1 MQKLLLVFFI
11 SILITLGYF
20 VWQSDQVS
28 DVNNTGTES
37 QAEVNMTQ
45 TEPQA
50 EVTDIVNDWW
60 DNLDVENIVTQSTW
74 STQKTISYWS
84 NPWKYFD
91 TESWKF
97 IDKIIHSNKNIWNNL
112 VWPQINNPSKITK
125 YKYLD
130 SYALIYSPIDYKGYN
145 SYFYFPFRSV
155 VWLYSQFTNKELL
168 DKKINAKNNKNIEIE
183 DSILHWLLNDDK
195 KELFTNQ
202 DIVKRV
208 ENVSWYSIFIESF
221 QEGIY
226 QCMYFLERLDDN
238 YVLQYAWCWEKNIYN
253 TQDIW
258 FINKSEVK
266 IPSTIDHRNFRDI
279 NGSYQVINNT
289 LMFVSFS
296 KLRYPLT
303 GIKNNPYGKNT
314 LSCNQMKNYPIL
326 KCDQKYFEN
335 YDEFSKLYFMNSK
348 KFVDNSQ
355 MCFQWD
361 FPDTNDENTIDF
373 HCYIDSTSDVII
385 TYDLNGNII
394 EKKYPKLIKQ
404 YYEYINSGELEKAY
418 NLKDTT
424 QSLNDFLDI
433 YWDVEDL
440 KIISIEEAT
449 NWNYKLIIQIDFDLY
464 SSLINTQ
471 NAKIKTLETKK
482 LDTKTIRNW
491 KIVGKD
497 INKLYPD
504 INYHPYLNKTRV
516 WSFDQKD
523 RYYIIYFPQGR
534 KDLYNKKIDLFW
546 SDNNVIYYSLN
557 ITLGEILDW
566 ILSQTVQKNW
576 VVNIKNTWE
585 SEKYYDFN
593 IKSESVSIKKQWDR
607 HIFIERFNNS
617 DTKYYFAERL
627 DENQIIMYEWKNK
640 NFISSDKLKEIYS
653 KKEEFRLKN
662 KQNWDCY
669 LHQWNMACYENWVE
683 KVKIEHKLSETEV
696 CDLMSPY
703 IIWCK
708 DYSSDF
714 KDFYDLYFLQSWKIL
729 YYKDLIIWDI
739 QSWKH
744 NFSYKSN
751 DNWITIIYE
760 KLSENNTVINSK
772 TFEFDVNGN
781 KLD

>member
-1 MQKLLLVFFI
+1 MKKLLLVFCLFI
-11 SILITLGYF
+11 FLVFGYF
-20 VWQSDQVS
+20 GWQNKQVS
-28 DVNNTGTES
+28 DVNNTES
-37 QAEVNMTQ
+37 KSQ
-45 TEPQA
+45 TE
-50 EVTDIVNDWW
+50 VTNIVNVSSN
-60 DNLDVENIVTQSTW
+60 NLDADSIITQSTW
-74 STQKTISYWS
+74 SIQKSISHW
-84 NPWKYFD
+84 NNLWKYFD

-97 IDKIIHSNKNIWNNL
+97 LDKIIYSNRNIWNTL
-112 VWPQINNPSKITK
+112 VWPQIQKPSDITK

-130 SYALIYSPIDYKGYN
+130 SYALIYSPLDYKRNY
-145 SYFYFPFRSV
+145 SHFYFPFRSI

-168 DKKINAKNNKNIEIE
+168 DKKINTKNTQDLEIE
-183 DSILHWLLNDDK
+183 DSIIYWLLNNDK
-195 KELFTNQ
+195 KELITNQ
-202 DIVKRV
+202 DIEKRV
-208 ENVSWYSIFIESF
+208 ENVNWYSIFVESF

-238 YVLQYAWCWEKNIYN
+238 YVLQYAWCWEKNVYN
-253 TQDIW
+253 TQDIE
-258 FINKSEVK
+258 FIKKSEVK
-266 IPSTIDHRNFRDI
+266 IPTTINHKNFNDT
-279 NGSYQVINNT
+279 NWNYQTINNT

-296 KLRYPLT
+296 KLRYPLSD
-303 GIKNNPYGKNT
+303 IINNPYGKNT

-326 KCDQKYFEN
+326 KCDNKYFEN
-335 YDEFSKLYFMNSK
+335 YDEFSKLYFINSK

-373 HCYIDSTSDVII
+373 HCYIDPKSDVII

-404 YYEYINSGELEKAY
+404 YYEYIDSWDLDKAY
-418 NLKDTT
+418 GLKDTT

-433 YWDVEDL
+433 YWDVDEL
-440 KIISIEEAT
+440 KIISIEEGV
-449 NWNYKLIIQIDFDLY
+449 NSNYKLIIQIDFDLY
-464 SSLINTQ
+464 SVLINTQ

-482 LDTKTIRNW
+482 LDTKTIKNW
-491 KIVGKD
+491 KIIDKS
-497 INKLYPD
+497 INSLYPD
-504 INYHPYLNKTRV
+504 INYHPYLNKTRE
-516 WSFDQKD
+516 WSFNQKD
-523 RYYIIYFPQGR
+523 RYYIIYFPEGR
-534 KDLYNKKIDLFW
+534 KDLYNTKIDLFW
-546 SDNNVIYYSLN
+546 SENNIIYYSLN

-566 ILSQTVQKNW
+566 ILSKNVQENW

-585 SEKYYDFN
+585 SEKYYDFD
-593 IKSESVSIKKQWDR
+593 IQSESVSIQKQWDR
-607 HIFIERFNNS
+607 NIFIETFNNS

-627 DENQIIMYEWKNK
+627 DENQIILYEWKNK
-640 NFISSDKLKEIYS
+640 NFISSDKLNEIYS
-653 KKEEFRLKN
+653 KKEEFRLTDKKN
-662 KQNWDCY
+662 RDCY
-669 LHQWNMACYENWVE
+669 LHQWNMLCYEKWVE

-760 KLSENNTVINSK
+760 KLGKNNVVIHSK
-772 TFEFDVNGN
+772 NYTYDINWDLL
-781 KLD
+781 K